1 LKKIVL
7 SGQRL
12 FMKWRDLTYFEKRA
26 EEADAEIVPVYS
38 DDENEFA
45 SAVRDAS
52 AVVVIA
58 RKVSRATIEK
68 LRCCEIILALSVG
81 YDCVDVDA
89 ATEKTIVV
97 SNVPIYCTDDVA
109 NHAMTLILTLSR
121 KIPRL
126 IEETRL
132 AKWDYNVAK
141 PVFNYRGKTLGII
154 GLGKIGRA
162 LVGKAKAFGME
173 VAAYDPYVD
182 DDIFELL
189 CVKRRYELF
198 ELLEEADYLS
208 VHARLTPETRH
219 LLDKEAFSHMK
230 ETTVL
235 VNTARGNIIDENALY
250 TALETGGIAGAGVDV
265 LSEEPPQK
273 KNRLLNCDNLVI
285 TPHIAWYS
293 EESLARVKVQGM
305 DEVVGVLS
313 GKRPKYIVNPE
324 IFGRLN
330 TR

>member
-1 LKKIVL
+1 MKKIVL

-26 EEADAEIVPVYS
+26 EEANATIVPVYS
-38 DDENEFA
+38 EDENELA
-45 SAVRDAS
+45 SATRDAS
-52 AVVVIA
+52 AVIVIA
-58 RKVSRATIEK
+58 RKVSRETIEK
-68 LRCCEIILALSVG
+68 LECCEIILALSVG
-81 YDCVDVDA
+81 YDCIDVQA

-97 SNVPIYCTDDVA
+97 SNVPVYCTDDVA
-109 NHAMTLILTLSR
+109 NHAITLILTLSR
-121 KIPRL
+121 KIPSL

-132 AKWDYNVAK
+132 ARWDYNVAK

-154 GLGKIGRA
+154 GFGKIGRT
-162 LVGKAKAFGME
+162 LVGKAKGFGME

-189 CVKRRYELF
+189 GVHRRYELF
-198 ELLEEADYLS
+198 ELLEEADYIS

-219 LLDKEAFSHMK
+219 LLDREAFSHMK
-230 ETTVL
+230 KTAVL
-235 VNTARGNIIDENALY
+235 VNTARGNIIDEEALY
-250 TALETGGIAGAGVDV
+250 SALETGSIAGAGVDV
-265 LSEEPPQK
+265 LGREPPQK
-273 KNRLLNCDNLVI
+273 ENRLLKCDNLIV

-293 EESLARVKVQGM
+293 EESLARVKVFGM
-305 DEVVGVLS
+305 DEVVGTLT
-313 GKRPKYIVNPE
+313 GKRPRYIVNPE